1 MMFDSLYV
9 LSKGGY
15 CVYNGKPEDL
25 RNFLLNSKI
34 SITETQVPIEV
45 LLKVCSKT
53 KYNSELENVDK
64 FEVNEQIIE
73 LSVSTSLGSKAIKRE
88 CERYGKLTDVKHINS
103 SSIGFAFLDLW
114 YLTLR
119 TTKCYVIRG
128 WKSILFITFFELLS
142 GNIFFQIYK
151 AYLSIPK
158 LYLKTE

>member
-1 MMFDSLYV
+1 V

-103 SSIGFAFLDLW
+103 SSLGFSFPDLW